1 VRLLTGFLRFFFQ
14 HLYTTLAPAYDL
26 IAWTVSMGQWNQW
39 VRTALDPLPAGPV
52 LELGHGTGHLLRE
65 LASRGIPAVGL
76 DRSRQMSRLAHRRL
90 SAAGAPIRLVRA
102 DARALPFPD
111 QHFHSALSTF
121 PPEFALDPLALS
133 EARRVLAP
141 GAGLLVVV
149 QAQITG
155 KSLPDRLAAWLFGVT
170 GQYGELRPEWTSPF
184 SRAGFQVER
193 RDLRLPRARVVR
205 IWAGRPM

>member
-39 VRTALDPLPAGPV
+39 VGTALEPLPAGPV

-65 LASRGIPAVGL
+65 LAGRGVSAVGL

-90 SAAGAPIRLVRA
+90 SAGGIPIRLVRA

-111 QHFHSALSTF
+111 RHFQSALSTF

-133 EARRVLAP
+133 EVRRVLAP

-155 KSLPDRLAAWLFGVT
+155 ESLPDRLAAWLFGVT
-170 GQYGELRPEWTSPF
+170 GQYTELRSEWTEPF

-193 RDLRLPRARVVR
+193 RDLRLARARVVR
-205 IWAGRPM
+205 IWAEKTM

>member
-1 VRLLTGFLRFFFQ
+1 MRLLTGFLRFFFR

-39 VRTALDPLPAGPV
+39 VRTALDPFPEGPV

-65 LASRGIPAVGL
+65 LAVRGIPAFGL

-90 SAAGAPIRLVRA
+90 SAYGGPIRLVRA

-111 QHFHSALSTF
+111 QHFQSALSTF
-121 PPEFALDPLALS
+121 PPEFALDPLTLS

-170 GQYGELRPEWTSPF
+170 GQFAELRPEWTGPF
-184 SRAGFQVER
+184 SRAGLQVER

-205 IWAGRPM
+205 IWAEKPM

>member
-1 VRLLTGFLRFFFQ
+1 MRLLTGFLRFFFR

-39 VRTALDPLPAGPV
+39 VRTALVPLPAGPV
-52 LELGHGTGHLLRE
+52 LELGHGTGHLLQE
-65 LASRGIPAVGL
+65 MAVRGIPAFGL

-90 SAAGAPIRLVRA
+90 SAGGAPIRLVRA
-102 DARALPFPD
+102 DAQALPFPD
-111 QHFHSALSTF
+111 RHFQSALSTF
-121 PPEFALDPLALS
+121 PPEFALDPLSLS

-141 GAGLLVVV
+141 GAGLLIVV

-155 KSLPDRLAAWLFGVT
+155 ESLPDRLAAWLFGVT
-170 GQYGELRPEWTSPF
+170 GQYAELRPEWTGPI
-184 SRAGFQVER
+184 SRAGFLVER

-205 IWAGRPM
+205 IWAERPT

>member
-1 VRLLTGFLRFFFQ
+1 MRLLTGFLRFFFR

-65 LASRGIPAVGL
+65 LAWQGIPAVGL

-90 SAAGAPIRLVRA
+90 SACGAPIRLVRA

-111 QHFHSALSTF
+111 QHFQLALSTF
-121 PPEFALDPLALS
+121 PPEFALDPLTLS

-170 GQYGELRPEWTSPF
+170 GQYAELHPEWTGPF
-184 SRAGFQVER
+184 SQAGFQVEQ

-205 IWAGRPM
+205 IWAEKPM